1 MFEICTR
8 ARLLTVAMYM
18 QDLGML
24 KGRLR
29 LEHRASKHNGTA
41 YRALY
46 ILQPTTEL
54 SGEYKCAV
62 STFHEEDFMIK
73 RMLVYGRLDV
83 RRSRRLF

>member
-1 MFEICTR
+1 
-8 ARLLTVAMYM
+8 
-18 QDLGML
+18 ML

-29 LEHRASKHNGTA
+29 LEHRASKKNGTA
-41 YRALY
+41 HRALY

-73 RMLVYGRLDV
+73 RMLVYGKYSTSSARALGEFD
-83 RRSRRLF
+83 RIY